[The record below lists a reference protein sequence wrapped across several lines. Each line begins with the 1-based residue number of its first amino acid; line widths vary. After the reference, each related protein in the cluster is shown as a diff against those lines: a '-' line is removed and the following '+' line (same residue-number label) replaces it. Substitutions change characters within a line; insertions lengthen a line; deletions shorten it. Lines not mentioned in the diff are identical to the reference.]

1 MTQDIETIGIADLF
15 APLSPARDRTDARI
29 MAAAFGHRLPEW
41 SKFAV
46 GLWKA
51 AGLLALAEAISGRPD
66 GESAIVGCDMK
77 VGVSAERA
85 DESRCF

>member
-1 MTQDIETIGIADLF
+1 MTQDIETIGIADLL
-15 APLSPARDRTDARI
+15 APPATAQMPGSWPPPRASASGMERVR
-29 MAAAFGHRLPEW
+29 R
-41 SKFAV
+41 

-51 AGLLALAEAISGRPD
+51 VGLLALAEAISGRPD